1 MNNKII
7 YISDFFADQI
17 IGGAELNDQELL
29 NILKTKYEIIKLNSH
44 LVDLDFLEQHKDCF
58 FIISNF
64 INLSY
69 VCKEKLFDL
78 NYIIYEHDHKY
89 TKSRNPGLF
98 KDFVINP
105 SKIINFYFY
114 KNANKILCQSK
125 FHKDI
130 VFKNLQLDNIISLGG
145 NLWSTEDLNLIRSL
159 NKNEKKDVVSILDSN
174 IAHKNTQGAISFCNK
189 KKFNYELIKS
199 SNYQSFLK
207 MMSKNK
213 KFIFLPKTPETLSRI
228 VVEARMLGCGVISN
242 QLVGATQEDWFNLKG
257 DDLVDYFLNKR
268 QEIFNIIES
277 LVDSPKTKQSRPLIS
292 IVTTFYK
299 ADDYLEQYL
308 ENMTNQTIFDMCEL
322 VLVDTASPGKE
333 KQTCE
338 FYAKKY
344 KNIRYIR
351 FDNRLRPTEGYNLA
365 FKFANGKYICWS
377 HPDDRKSLDN
387 IEVLYNELKNN
398 NHVDLVYGDCLVTK
412 NKNERFENCQSNT
425 LLEHSLKQF
434 SKENMIKCLP
444 GAMPMH
450 TARMIDKVGF
460 LDTENQN
467 FSDDWEFYLR
477 AVDAGLI
484 FKKVN
489 KIVGSYLVGGRSQME
504 NNMEQRQ
511 EEAKLFYKYMHLFG
525 RNFQIYES
533 YFKQFI
539 RIKNDK

>member
-1 MNNKII
+1 MNSKIV
-7 YISDFFADQI
+7 YISDFFADQTL
-17 IGGAELNDQELL
+17 GGAELNDQELL
-29 NILKTKYEIIKLNSH
+29 NILKTKYKIIKLNSH
-44 LVDLDFLEQHKDCF
+44 LVDLDFLDQHKDCF

-69 VCKEKLFDL
+69 GCKEKLFDL

-89 TKSRNPGLF
+89 AKSRNPGLF

-145 NLWSTEDLNLIRSL
+145 NLWSTEDLNLIRNL
-159 NKNEKKDVVSILDSN
+159 NKNEKKDVISILDSN

-189 KKFNYELIKS
+189 KELSYELIKS

-277 LVDSPKTKQSRPLIS
+277 LVNSPKTKQNRPIIS

-351 FDNRLRPTEGYNLA
+351 FNNRLSPTEGYNLA

-377 HPDDRKSLDN
+377 HLDDRKSLDN

-398 NHVDLVYGDCLVTK
+398 HHVDLVYGDCLVTK
-412 NKNERFENCQSNT
+412 NKNERFQDCQSDT

-444 GAMPMH
+444 GAMPMF

-460 LDTENQN
+460 LDTKNQN

-489 KIVGSYLVGGRSQME
+489 KVVGSYLVGGRSQME
-504 NNMEQRQ
+504 NNLEQRQ
-511 EEAKLFYKYMHLFG
+511 EEARLFYKYMHLFG
-525 RNFQIYES
+525 KNFQIYEP